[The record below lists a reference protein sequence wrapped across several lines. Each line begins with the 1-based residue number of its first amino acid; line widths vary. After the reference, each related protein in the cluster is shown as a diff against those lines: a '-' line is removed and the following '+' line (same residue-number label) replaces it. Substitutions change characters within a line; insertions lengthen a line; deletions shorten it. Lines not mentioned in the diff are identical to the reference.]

1 MQYLHIFLGYDPRTQ
16 LDQYLTTHEQTCNV
30 IEISQ
35 NQQYEATVCFTR
47 LLKTFPSGFLDFDS
61 NDE

>member
-1 MQYLHIFLGYDPRTQ
+1 MRYLQIFLGYDPRTQ
-16 LDQYLTTHEQTCNV
+16 LDQYLTTYEQTCNV

-35 NQQYEATVCFTR
+35 NQQYEATVCFTW
-47 LLKTFPSGFLDFDS
+47 LLKTFPSGFHDFDS